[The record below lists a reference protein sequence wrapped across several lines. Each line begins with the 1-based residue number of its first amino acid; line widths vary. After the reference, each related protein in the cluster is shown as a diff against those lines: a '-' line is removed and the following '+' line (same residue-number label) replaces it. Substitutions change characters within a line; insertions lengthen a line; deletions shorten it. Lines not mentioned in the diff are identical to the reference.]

1 MYILL
6 MVVVGFSFMTLWK
19 NVLHKTSLMNEDER
33 QSKQHLLKVY
43 HMLYM
48 CTM

>member
-6 MVVVGFSFMTLWK
+6 MAVMGFSFMTLWK
-19 NVLHKTSLMNEDER
+19 NVLHKTSLMNEAER
-33 QSKQHLLKVY
+33 QRKLHLLKVY
-43 HMLYM
+43 HMLYI